1 MKADIPSLLAD
12 VAASV
17 RRIGRRVQIMEVCG
31 THTVSF
37 FRSGIRSLLPREL
50 RLISGPGCPVCVTAQ
65 RHIDAAMELGSRSD
79 VTIATYGDML
89 RVPGRRGSLE
99 SLRAAGADV
108 RVVQSAMKAVEW
120 AAARPTRQVVFL
132 GVGFETTAPAT
143 AAAVLAARRDA
154 IANFSVLMCH
164 KLVVPAMTALLHGQ
178 RVLLD
183 GFLCPGHVSVIIGAK
198 AYRPLVQRF
207 GKPCVV
213 AGFEPSQLAL
223 GLLHLVRQIE
233 DGAARL
239 ENVYAGVVHETGN
252 RTARGLMRRV
262 FVVADAPWRAMG
274 VIPRSG
280 LELAHAYREF
290 DALERFGIALGEDH
304 DPPACRCGEV
314 IQGVAM
320 PDECPLFGAGCTPRT
335 PIGPCM
341 VSGEGTCGAW
351 YRFASALRSRGSQW
365 ATRRAKVDS
374 HGRESGEVAAIG
386 KPNLRG
392 DLP

>member
-1 MKADIPSLLAD
+1 MKVDMASWLEE
-12 VAASV
+12 VTASV
-17 RRIGRRVQIMEVCG
+17 SRIGRRVQIMEVCG

-37 FRSGIRSLLPREL
+37 FRSGIRSMLPPDL

-65 RHIDAAMELGSRSD
+65 RHIDAAIELESRPGL
-79 VTIATYGDML
+79 TIATYGDML

-99 SLRAAGADV
+99 SLRSAGADV
-108 RVVQSAMKAVEW
+108 RVVQSAMKALEW
-120 AAARPTRQVVFL
+120 AGSHPTRQVVFL

-143 AAAVLAARRDA
+143 AAAVLAAKRDA
-154 IANFSVLMCH
+154 IKNFSVLMCH
-164 KLVVPAMTALLHGQ
+164 KLVVPAMTALLRGQ
-178 RVLLD
+178 RVALD

-207 GKPCVV
+207 SKPCVV
-213 AGFEPSQLAL
+213 AGFESSQLAL

-233 DGAARL
+233 GGAARL
-239 ENVYAGVVHETGN
+239 ENVYSGVVHEIGN
-252 RTARGLMRRV
+252 RTARALMRRV

-280 LELAHAYREF
+280 LELAHAYRAF

-314 IQGVAM
+314 IQGVAT
-320 PDECPLFGAGCTPRT
+320 PEDCPLFGHGCTPRT

-351 YRFASALRSRGSQW
+351 YRFESALRSGGRQW
-365 ATRRAKVDS
+365 AARSGKTDHLIA
-374 HGRESGEVAAIG
+374 ESGKVASIG
-386 KPNLRG
+386 EQGLRE
-392 DLP
+392 DSP

>member
-1 MKADIPSLLAD
+1 MKADIPSLLTE
-12 VAASV
+12 VAATV
-17 RRIGRRVQIMEVCG
+17 DRISRRVQIMEVCG

-37 FRSGIRSLLPREL
+37 FRSGIRSLLPPAL

-65 RHIDAAMELGSRSD
+65 RHIDAAMELGSRPD

-99 SLRAAGADV
+99 SLRAAGADIC
-108 RVVQSAMKAVEW
+108 VVQSAMKAVEW
-120 AAARPTRQVVFL
+120 AAAHPARQVVFL

-143 AAAVLAARRDA
+143 AAAVLAANRDA
-154 IANFSVLMCH
+154 IGNFSVLMCH
-164 KLVVPAMTALLHGQ
+164 KLVVPAMAALLRGR
-178 RVLLD
+178 RVALD

-233 DGAARL
+233 ADQARL
-239 ENVYAGVVHETGN
+239 ENVYNGIVHETGN

-280 LELAHAYREF
+280 LELAHAYRAF
-290 DALERFGIALGEDH
+290 DALQRFGITLGEDH
-304 DPPACRCGEV
+304 DPPSCRCGEV

-320 PDECPLFGAGCTPRT
+320 PEECPLFRNGCTPRT

-351 YRFASALRSRGSQW
+351 YRFASVLRR
-365 ATRRAKVDS
+365 
-374 HGRESGEVAAIG
+374 
-386 KPNLRG
+386 RG
-392 DLP
+392 DAWIARRTVMGARSCDARRQSEASDPTQREGRS